1 MKRLGFM
8 VVAAIAVAALAVL
21 PLSGAPYWTTFV
33 FSVLIAYVLAQS
45 WDWVAGEMGYINLGH
60 YIFYGIGAY
69 AFSIALTSAA
79 IGSVPV
85 SMLIA
90 VVVVGIAAVLL
101 GLPLFRLRGDYF
113 AFATLALLP
122 LAEVLTNNMAWLTG
136 GADGVVL
143 PVDHVLTIAFW
154 LALALAVTSFVA
166 TLAINRA
173 RFGFALRG
181 IRNDEEVAEVMGLPL
196 LPTKIK
202 ALLLSSLFAGLAG
215 AIQAWQMSYIDAVTV
230 FGLNVALVPI
240 AMALLGGSGLRWGPF
255 VGVVLLAGIQQW
267 LLVSIT
273 MLQAT
278 VYGAIILLI
287 GRYMPGGILR
297 AGLLQNIPWLASLTR
312 EHGAFVADT
321 VVGYVAP
328 PVASG
333 GKIEMPLE
341 CISIARDAPP
351 LLVCKN
357 VVKAFGGNR
366 ALAGVSFSV
375 APGEIVGL
383 VGQNGSGKTTLFNC
397 ISKVHSLTG
406 GEISLGGRDLAGLRR
421 DEMAGQGV
429 GRTYQIPRPFGDLT
443 VAENVALSLMLGP
456 QHEAPGRALTEA
468 RSFLAYAD
476 LDHRHDVRADTL
488 SLQEKKLLEFARA
501 LAMRPKLLL
510 IDEIASGLTTIE
522 VARFAERIRAVRDDY
537 GITVIWVEHI
547 VSALNAVADRIV
559 VLEQGQLIANGPPA
573 EVFSDKRVLASYLG
587 NTAEVMQ

>member
-1 MKRLGFM
+1 MKRVSLM
-8 VVAAIAVAALAVL
+8 TLAAIAVAALALL

-60 YIFYGIGAY
+60 YVFYGIGAY

-79 IGSVPV
+79 IGSVTV
-85 SMLIA
+85 SMVIA

-122 LAEVLTNNMAWLTG
+122 LAEVLTNNMSWLTG
-136 GADGVVL
+136 GADGIVL
-143 PVDHVLTIAFW
+143 PVDHVLTVAFW
-154 LALALAVTSFVA
+154 LALALAVLSFIT

-267 LLVSIT
+267 LLVNIT

-287 GRYMPGGILR
+287 GRYMPGGMLR
-297 AGLLQNIPWLASLTR
+297 AGLLQNIAWLAPLTR
-312 EHGAFVADT
+312 EHGAFVADRT
-321 VVGYVAP
+321 AGQAACGAAVA
-328 PVASG
+328 
-333 GKIEMPLE
+333 MPLDR
-341 CISIARDAPP
+341 IAIEPDAPP
-351 LLVCKN
+351 LLVCKD

-375 APGEIVGL
+375 GPGEILGL

-397 ISKVHSLTG
+397 ISRVHALTA
-406 GEISLGGRDLAGLRR
+406 GEIRLGGRDLAGLRR
-421 DEMAGQGV
+421 DEMAGLGV

-443 VAENVALSLMLGP
+443 VAENVALSVMLGP
-456 QHEAPGRALTEA
+456 RREAPERALAEA

-476 LDHRHDVRADTL
+476 LDHRRDVRADTL

-501 LAMRPKLLL
+501 LAVRPRLLL
-510 IDEIASGLTTIE
+510 VDEIASGLTPVE
-522 VARFAERIRAVRDDY
+522 VRRFVERIRAVRDDY

-547 VSALNAVADRIV
+547 ASALNAAADRIV
-559 VLEQGQLIANGPPA
+559 VLEQGQLIADGPPA
-573 EVFSDKRVLASYLG
+573 AVFSDRRVLASYLG
-587 NTAEVMQ
+587 NTAEAMQ

>member
-1 MKRLGFM
+1 MKRVSLM
-8 VVAAIAVAALAVL
+8 TLAAIAVAALALL

-60 YIFYGIGAY
+60 YVFYGIGAY

-79 IGSVPV
+79 IGSVTV
-85 SMLIA
+85 SMVIA

-122 LAEVLTNNMAWLTG
+122 LAEVLTNNMSWLTG
-136 GADGVVL
+136 GADGIVL
-143 PVDHVLTIAFW
+143 PVDHVLTVAFW
-154 LALALAVTSFVA
+154 LALALAVLSFIT

-267 LLVSIT
+267 LLVNIT

-287 GRYMPGGILR
+287 GRYMPGGMLR
-297 AGLLQNIPWLASLTR
+297 AGLLQNIAWLAPLTR
-312 EHGAFVADT
+312 EHGAFVADRT
-321 VVGYVAP
+321 AGQAAGGAAVA
-328 PVASG
+328 
-333 GKIEMPLE
+333 MPLDR
-341 CISIARDAPP
+341 IAIEPDAPP
-351 LLVCKN
+351 LLVCKD

-375 APGEIVGL
+375 GPGEILGL

-397 ISKVHSLTG
+397 ISRVHALTA
-406 GEISLGGRDLAGLRR
+406 GEIRLGGRDLAGLRR
-421 DEMAGQGV
+421 DEMAGLGV

-443 VAENVALSLMLGP
+443 VAENVALSMMLGP
-456 QHEAPGRALTEA
+456 QREAPGRALAEA

-476 LDHRHDVRADTL
+476 LDHRRDVRADTL

-501 LAMRPKLLL
+501 LAVRPRLLL
-510 IDEIASGLTTIE
+510 VDEIASGLTPVE
-522 VARFAERIRAVRDDY
+522 VRRFVERIRAVRNDY

-547 VSALNAVADRIV
+547 ASALNAAADRIV
-559 VLEQGQLIANGPPA
+559 VLEQGQLIADGPPA
-573 EVFSDKRVLASYLG
+573 AVFSDRRVLASYLG
-587 NTAEVMQ
+587 NTAEAMQ